1 MPPPRHLAAWLLA
14 IACTAAPLPV
24 RAESAL
30 RLDPPTVFGV
40 VPASTYDV
48 QRRRVGAAHLAI
60 ERLADGR
67 VRMTSESGFT
77 GGAQTSLMTLLEP
90 VAEGGKL
97 RPLLQE
103 SRSIDLEGHELGSL
117 VIDHRAGVARCLD
130 PSGAPRAEIPL
141 PEGDRV
147 ANVTLSLLLPPLV
160 KREIERIEFQLFFCG
175 LGTRFVPFSANL
187 APANGR
193 PGHVVEVR
201 YGPDFG
207 MASLMAQ
214 TFVPKLSFWFDSS
227 DPQRWMAHRLPLY
240 GNGPEVFV
248 VRDGVPTAWLGD
260 E

>member
-1 MPPPRHLAAWLLA
+1 MPPPRQLAASIVALA
-14 IACTAAPLPV
+14 FATAPLPA
-24 RAESAL
+24 RGESAL
-30 RLDPPTVFGV
+30 RLDPPTAFGV

-48 QRRRVGAAHLAI
+48 QRRRVGDAHLAI
-60 ERLADGR
+60 ERLTDGR

-77 GGAQTSLMTLLEP
+77 GGARTTLATLLEP

-97 RPLLQE
+97 RPILQE
-103 SRSIDLEGHELGSL
+103 SSSTDLDGHGLGSL

-130 PSGAPRAEIPL
+130 PTGAPRAEIPL

-160 KREIERIEFQLFFCG
+160 KGETDRIDFQLFFCG
-175 LGTRFVPFSANL
+175 LGTRFVSFTANL
-187 APANGR
+187 APANGH

-214 TFVPKLSFWFDSS
+214 TLVPKLSFWFDSS